1 MSFPPDAH
9 TSCVIRITT
18 VFTSALRGVLLIL
31 AMTFDRFYGI
41 IRPHKSSSF
50 NTVNRAKKT
59 CAFIIVFGIV
69 FNIPH
74 IFFSTNMGYDCVP
87 YGTNIEIIF
96 GEIYYWLSFVVNF
109 SFPFVALL
117 IMNSFIIHTVRNRL
131 KTASTN
137 TNESRVKTSDTQIFM
152 ILLLVTFSFLVLT
165 TPSYMLF
172 LFNMIVDFNK
182 STEYKAGFSLF
193 YTVSQKT
200 WFTNNAINFFLYIL
214 SGTKFRNDFLHLF
227 RYKKRNVNNL
237 GDSGGGIFTTN
248 VT

>member
-1 MSFPPDAH
+1 
-9 TSCVIRITT
+9 
-18 VFTSALRGVLLIL
+18 
-31 AMTFDRFYGI
+31 MTFDRFYGI

-50 NTVNRAKKT
+50 NTVHRAKKT
-59 CAFIIVFGIV
+59 FAFIIVFGIV
-69 FNIPH
+69 FNLPH

-87 YGTNIEIIF
+87 YGTNIEIIL

-117 IMNSFIIHTVRNRL
+117 IMNSFIIHTVRNRF
-131 KTASTN
+131 TTTSINA
-137 TNESRVKTSDTQIFM
+137 NESRVKTSDKQIFM

-227 RYKKRNVNNL
+227 GYKRRQKRNVNNS
-237 GDSGGGIFTTN
+237 GDSGGGIFTTFN
-248 VT
+248 Q